1 MLGAMSPFRLL
12 LLPFVLVF
20 LLPLGAHAA
29 WWMAH
34 DHPASWSAANWSS
47 SGMLPAAAAN
57 REAQVLVFAAR
68 TGRWKGIFAHHSW
81 IVLKPAGATEY
92 VRYDKVGW
100 GRPVRRNGWA
110 ADALWYGNR
119 PELIGRADGAAAEAL
134 IPRIEAA
141 VAAYPHNGNGGYRVW
156 PGPNSNTF
164 VAHVLAAG
172 PELDATLPP
181 TAIGKDWTDG
191 VLLGPTPSG
200 TGFRVSIA
208 GLLGISIGWVEGLEV
223 NLLGG
228 VVGLDLRRPAL
239 KLPGFGRIGVPVV

>member
-1 MLGAMSPFRLL
+1 MLASMRLFRFL
-12 LLPFVLVF
+12 LLPLLLVF

-47 SGMLPAAAAN
+47 SGVLPAADAS

-81 IVLKPAGATEY
+81 IVLKPAGAADY

-100 GRPVRRNGWA
+100 GRPVRKNGWA

-119 PELIGRADGAAAEAL
+119 PELIGKAVGAEAEAL

-141 VAAYPHNGNGGYRVW
+141 IAAYPHNRNGGYNVW

-164 VAHVLAAG
+164 VAHVLAQV
-172 PELDATLPP
+172 PELDAVLPP
-181 TAIGKDWTDG
+181 TAIGKDWTEG
-191 VLLGPTPSG
+191 LAFGASPSG
-200 TGFRVSIA
+200 TGFRFSIA
-208 GLLGISIGWVEGLEV
+208 GLFGVTLGWVEGVEV
-223 NLLGG
+223 NLLGA
-228 VVGLDLRRPAL
+228 VLGLDIRRPAL
-239 KLPGFGRIGVPVV
+239 KLPGFGRLGVPVV